1 MAGARVLEGRPIAER
16 IRNDVANRA
25 AALRD
30 AAIIPHL
37 SIFVGEGDTEGAY
50 YGESLRK
57 VGTRVGVDV
66 SIDTISVAE
75 GTLGLA
81 AAIQGAAKNHKVHGI
96 IVQRPLPRGFDLF
109 EINYRVPPAK
119 DVDAASPISLGLLA
133 EGTPHFTPATAAA
146 VVEMLHEPGLPPLV
160 GARAVVIGRSAV
172 VGRPVAYMLTSADA
186 TVTLCHSRTRD
197 LEMICRSAEILVAA
211 VGKPRFVN
219 AGMIKRGSVVVD
231 VGTNLIEGKVVG
243 DVDAAS
249 VSQVAGV
256 ITPVPGGVG
265 VVTTSIL
272 LRNVVAAAEHGTI

>member
-66 SIDTISVAE
+66 SIDTISVSE

-146 VVEMLHEPGLPPLV
+146 VVEMLHEPGLPPLA
-160 GARAVVIGRSAV
+160 GARAVVI
-172 VGRPVAYMLTSADA
+172 GRPVAYMLTSADA